1 MNSRKLTT
9 RPTHLRYLCGSS
21 VSSAV
26 KSRAARASVK
36 TVRTSFLGRIL

>member
-9 RPTHLRYLCGSS
+9 MPTHLGYLCGSL

-26 KSRAARASVK
+26 KSRAAHA
-36 TVRTSFLGRIL
+36 TVHTARTSFLGRIL

>member
-9 RPTHLRYLCGSS
+9 SQTHLRYLCGSS

-26 KSRAARASVK
+26 KSRAARATVK
-36 TVRTSFLGRIL
+36 TARTSFLGRIL